1 MQPLYKQHHS
11 TRAVAEMSARYPWSD
26 LHLGSGGWVEHH
38 KWLMLLCCLH
48 VGSVFLCTRNLLLQ
62 GVWQLQKVL
71 FYKGEVHEELGLE
84 TTRLISSIYGV
95 LLEGSTSFSGFSNL
109 AQQSQMPI
117 LPRYRN
123 QGTVQ
128 LNDTYFNIQPF
139 SPWWK
144 AMNKKPQHHY
154 YLSLPKIN
162 LFTCKTDALKTNQP
176 IEIISYRVGMW
187 FAQPLERGNV
197 LLSLNSLLMDAW
209 WKVLE
214 TMYSAKRWGD
224 RKWLLQRD
232 IAQVSSARNSSPA
245 ALAPHMS
252 SSVWKLNCKK

>member
-1 MQPLYKQHHS
+1 
-11 TRAVAEMSARYPWSD
+11 MSQ
-26 LHLGSGGWVEHH
+26 
-38 KWLMLLCCLH
+38 
-48 VGSVFLCTRNLLLQ
+48 VFQAC
-62 GVWQLQKVL
+62 
-71 FYKGEVHEELGLE
+71 
-84 TTRLISSIYGV
+84 
-95 LLEGSTSFSGFSNL
+95 
-109 AQQSQMPI
+109 PI
-117 LPRYRN
+117 LPSNPRCPFCPSTKSKGLYIWMTPISASSPSVSD
-123 QGTVQ
+123 GKQ
-128 LNDTYFNIQPF
+128 LI
-139 SPWWK
+139 
-144 AMNKKPQHHY
+144 KKPQHHY
-154 YLSLPKIN
+154 YLYFPKIN

-176 IEIISYRVGMW
+176 IEIISYSAGMW
-187 FAQPLERGNV
+187 FAQSLERGNV